1 MLSSKFKTRVDLKK
15 IAGHTDLWQEINQE
29 IVGRSI
35 PESLFLFHSL
45 HFEGMDILEG
55 LRKNPLETV
64 MPRGLSRHNINCVN
78 HKKCMIKCSKN
89 LFN

>member
-15 IAGHTDLWQEINQE
+15 TAGHTDLWQEINQE

-35 PESLFLFHSL
+35 LESLFLFHSL

-55 LRKNPLETV
+55 LRKKPI
-64 MPRGLSRHNINCVN
+64 GNCDA
-78 HKKCMIKCSKN
+78 KRTIKTQYKLCQPQKVYDQVQQK
-89 LFN
+89 FV